1 MTLSHLSSLQH
12 GLSSKRNDFAGIRC
26 NHHLRWWA
34 ANIEVGDKWLNQATS
49 QSMDEAISQ
58 WDRKSVSQSN
68 SQLVSQTVSQ
78 SDSELV
84 SQSVIT
90 VTENSKNIAD
100 INNRLQRFWSLFG
113 DIRIFFLKGNIPINE
128 NYRNIE
134 REVSTYAPHYNPKSS
149 PYRILQI
156 WSTHLK

>member
-12 GLSSKRNDFAGIRC
+12 GLSSKRNDFTGIRC
-26 NHHLRWWA
+26 NYHLKWWA
-34 ANIEVGDKWLNQATS
+34 ANIQEGDKWLNQATS

-68 SQLVSQTVSQ
+68 SQSVSQ

-84 SQSVIT
+84 SQLVII

-113 DIRIFFLKGNIPINE
+113 DIRNFFLKENIPINK
-128 NYRNIE
+128 NYRNIKC
-134 REVSTYAPHYNPKSS
+134 EVGTYAPHYNPKSL